1 MWLSSGT
8 ESCLVDLRALRGA
21 GRGPC
26 CVAVT
31 LLDSHMH
38 HAPEGTRSQLHP
50 AWPGRPL
57 RWEFERSWP
66 QCATGGGEGQT
77 SSSSSNHLQTGAR
90 PAVQLE
96 KPGLQRLSH
105 LPGARGVVWWRV
117 CLSYSP
123 APHKAC
129 LVPSGMPGGK
139 LSAPHAL
146 LTEAGR
152 GSSPEGGQNQRTRSP
167 FRARQDQP
175 ETPPGLQGARLS
187 PGRRLR
193 GVQPAARLAPHW
205 PEAAGAAEALAVVG
219 GIRAV

>member
-1 MWLSSGT
+1 M
-8 ESCLVDLRALRGA
+8 
-21 GRGPC
+21 
-26 CVAVT
+26 AVT

-38 HAPEGTRSQLHP
+38 HAPEGTRSQRHP
-50 AWPGRPL
+50 AWRGRPL

-66 QCATGGGEGQT
+66 QRAAGGGESQT

-96 KPGLQRLSH
+96 KPGFQRLSH

-146 LTEAGR
+146 PTEAGR

-167 FRARQDQP
+167 FRARQDQLLP
-175 ETPPGLQGARLS
+175 GPTAGDATGAAGGTTEPRPPAAWRPASGSPRPSLARGGRSRRS
-187 PGRRLR
+187 PGRCGRDPGSLSGGP
-193 GVQPAARLAPHW
+193 GVVQSQL
-205 PEAAGAAEALAVVG
+205 
-219 GIRAV
+219 